1 MISVLGVLDDTNTDV
16 NTFAVK
22 DIGMTSAD
30 LNRLSKT
37 AQKSLD
43 DTNSE
48 KEMREISYA
57 WVP

>member
-30 LNRLSKT
+30 LNRLSET